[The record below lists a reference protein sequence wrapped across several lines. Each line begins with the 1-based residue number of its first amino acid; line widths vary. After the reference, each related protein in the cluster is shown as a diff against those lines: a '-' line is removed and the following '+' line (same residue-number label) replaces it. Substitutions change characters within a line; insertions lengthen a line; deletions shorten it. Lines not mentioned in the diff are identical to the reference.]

1 MVLTK
6 GFERRSFSYALGK
19 VKTDLTAP
27 EKVIKTLA
35 KVIDPLI
42 GGMISLVNGIIE
54 TINKIIKAIKK
65 LINAI
70 NKLPKVNIKFDPKPI
85 KAITYKPI
93 GAAIENRL
101 GMLMIENDFISTSK
115 ILLIDEASVLNSVYL
130 YNNFHFIDSFDSKIY
145 DKTNQYKV
153 YEVENVPFCYD
164 DYIKVKNNNK
174 LRDGEK
180 EGLIDS
186 LSWNIFNQTA
196 NIKYRINEIYTNNL
210 YTKIITSKK

>member
-1 MVLTK
+1 MGVL
-6 GFERRSFSYALGK
+6 
-19 VKTDLTAP
+19 VK
-27 EKVIKTLA
+27 
-35 KVIDPLI
+35 
-42 GGMISLVNGIIE
+42 LVNGIIKV
-54 TINKIIKAIKK
+54 INAIIKAIKK
-65 LINAI
+65 LL
-70 NKLPKVNIKFDPKPI
+70 KLLKKIGIKIKFNPDPIKPI
-85 KAITYKPI
+85 VYKPI
-93 GAAIENRL
+93 GESIENRL
-101 GMLMIENDFISTSK
+101 GMLMMENDFISTPK
-115 ILLIDEASVLNSVYL
+115 ILLINEANDSLNTKLSSDNQSVLNSVYL
-130 YNNFHFIDSFDSKIY
+130 YNNYHFIDSFDSKIY

-153 YEVENVPFCYD
+153 YEVDNVPFCYD